1 MLHLSVDKEFTY
13 LNYLSV
19 MSAIRYN
26 KVKMWVLE
34 EPSNRY
40 WDIVRK
46 VKSIE
51 FVNTT
56 KEKGITMSYA
66 NNDKTGRLDAI
77 YLNELSDNY
86 SNEYVYEHKN
96 LYTPDGEF
104 LEKDITIVKF
114 DKPELIT
121 PEYIKDSDSVMAK
134 LIRKVLL
141 ERVWNVKI

>member
-1 MLHLSVDKEFTY
+1 MTLHLSVDKEFTY

-34 EPSNRY
+34 EPDNKY
-40 WDIVRK
+40 WSIVKK

-51 FVNTT
+51 FVTTT
-56 KEKGITMSYA
+56 KEKGITMSYY
-66 NNDKTGRLDAI
+66 NKDKIGRLDAI
-77 YLNELSDNY
+77 YLNELSENY
-86 SNEYVYEHKN
+86 STQYMYEHEN
-96 LYTPDGEF
+96 LYTPEGEF
-104 LEKDITIVKF
+104 LEKDITIVKV

-141 ERVWNVKI
+141 ERVWNR